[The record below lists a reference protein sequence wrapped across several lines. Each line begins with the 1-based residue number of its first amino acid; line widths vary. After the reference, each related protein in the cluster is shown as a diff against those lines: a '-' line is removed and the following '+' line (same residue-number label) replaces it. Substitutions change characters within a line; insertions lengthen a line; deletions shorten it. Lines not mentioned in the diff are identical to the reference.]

1 MGCEL
6 SETTETAEKIIEIPQ
21 PEPDLTPEEL
31 VRRAAGMRTW
41 LRDHQDETEQRTGI
55 SEDTHKAFLEAGF
68 YRSLQPR
75 RFGGYEFDLRTY
87 SRMVTEVARGC
98 PSSGWNL
105 CLAASHSLVVAGR
118 FPESTQREVFG
129 PDGDFRAP
137 LPIAPSATATRTPDG
152 YLVNGRWDYSSG
164 VNVSTHFLGGVLI
177 IDEEGGMPTPGMVLV
192 PSGWRMLDNWGE
204 ILGFRG
210 SGSNSVV
217 AEDVLVPYEYVSRT
231 HLLANDAT
239 DGPGVELHGNPMY
252 AGRLM
257 SFFNIQLCS
266 VVAGTA
272 WAAVDEYRRII
283 TTKNSP
289 MPPFKPRSHDPEH
302 QRNLGLATALA
313 DSAQRIILSVTDDYT
328 AYAARGL
335 AGGEPF
341 SELDDRALSLTARQS
356 GQLACQAV
364 EMLASASGSSAL
376 ANGERMQR
384 YLRDV
389 ATYKTHINAQ
399 HGWWATGYARSLLG
413 VENPA

>member
-1 MGCEL
+1 M
-6 SETTETAEKIIEIPQ
+6 SETAEKIIEIPQ

-31 VRRAAGMRTW
+31 VRRAVGMRTW
-41 LRDHQDETEQRTGI
+41 LRDRQEETEQRTGI

-137 LPIAPSATATRTPDG
+137 LPIAPSAKATRTPDG
-152 YLVNGRWDYSSG
+152 YLVNGRWDYASG

-177 IDEEGGMPTPGMVLV
+177 FDEQGGMPAPGLVLV

-217 AEDVLVPYEYVSRT
+217 AEDVLVPHEYVSRT
-231 HLLANDAT
+231 HLLIDSAG
-239 DGPGVELHGNPMY
+239 GPGVDLHGNPMY

-266 VVAGTA
+266 IVAGTA
-272 WAAVDEYRRII
+272 WAAVDEYQRII
-283 TTKNSP
+283 TTKKSL

-313 DSAQRIILSVTDDYT
+313 DSAQRIILSVADDYT
-328 AYAARGL
+328 AYAARGM

-341 SELDDRALSLTARQS
+341 SGLDDQALSVTARQS

-384 YLRDV
+384 YLRDI
-389 ATYKTHINAQ
+389 ATYRTHINAQ
-399 HGWWATGYARSLLG
+399 HGGWATGYARSLLG
-413 VENPA
+413 LESPA

>member
-1 MGCEL
+1 MGCQL
-6 SETTETAEKIIEIPQ
+6 SETAEKLIEIPQ

-31 VRRAAGMRTW
+31 LRRAVGMRTW
-41 LRDHQDETEQRTGI
+41 LRDRQEETEQRTGI
-55 SEDTHKAFLEAGF
+55 SEDTHKAFLDAGF
-68 YRSLQPR
+68 YRALQPR

-137 LPIAPSATATRTPDG
+137 LPIAPSAKATRTPDG
-152 YLVNGRWDYSSG
+152 YLVNGRWDYASG

-177 IDEEGGMPTPGMVLV
+177 FDEQGGMPAPGLVLV

-217 AEDVLVPYEYVSRT
+217 AEDVLVPHEYVSRT
-231 HLLANDAT
+231 HLLNDST
-239 DGPGVELHGNPMY
+239 GGPGVELHGNPMY

-266 VVAGTA
+266 IVAGTA
-272 WAAVDEYRRII
+272 WAAVDEYQRII
-283 TTKNSP
+283 TTKKGL
-289 MPPFKPRSHDPEH
+289 MPPFQPRSHDPEH

-313 DSAQRIILSVTDDYT
+313 DSAQRIILSVADDYT
-328 AYAARGL
+328 AYAARGM

-341 SELDDRALSLTARQS
+341 SGLDDQALSVTARQS

-384 YLRDV
+384 YLRDI
-389 ATYKTHINAQ
+389 ATYRTHINAQ
-399 HGWWATGYARSLLG
+399 HGGWATGYARSLLG
-413 VENPA
+413 LESPA